1 MTKPCMFDLQT
12 FLPYCLNQAAEGA
25 NREFQRFYQDRYQ
38 MTRPEWRVLAHLGQ
52 FGEMTASEISR
63 KSQLDKTKI
72 SRAVFGLEKRLWLI
86 RRQDE
91 QDRRVE
97 HLVLTETGQDVF
109 EDLGQVALEQDQRIL
124 ETITKKEE
132 AVLRSVLRKLAEGK
146 ASTLRE

>member
-1 MTKPCMFDLQT
+1 MTKPCNFDLQT

-72 SRAVFGLEKRLWLI
+72 SRAVFALEKRLWLT
-86 RRQDE
+86 RRPDA
-91 QDRRVE
+91 QDRRVD
-97 HLVLTETGQDVF
+97 HLVLTKAGQDVF
-109 EDLGQVALEQDQRIL
+109 EDLGQVALEQDRNIL
-124 ETITKKEE
+124 KTITRKEE
-132 AVLRSVLRKLAEGK
+132 VVLRSVLQKLAQNK
-146 ASTLRE
+146 L